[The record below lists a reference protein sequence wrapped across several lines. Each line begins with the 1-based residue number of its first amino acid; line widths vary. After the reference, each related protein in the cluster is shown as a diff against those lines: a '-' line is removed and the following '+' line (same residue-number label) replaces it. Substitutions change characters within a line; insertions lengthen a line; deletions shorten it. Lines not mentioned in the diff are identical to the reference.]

1 MKIVHTSDDGQ
12 KRRQRTK
19 KGTQDSQETKEPSD
33 MAKKKVSHV
42 FVFPG
47 KTEINQVRF
56 YKIRLANT
64 AKCTT
69 AFVFL

>member
-1 MKIVHTSDDGQ
+1 
-12 KRRQRTK
+12 
-19 KGTQDSQETKEPSD
+19 

-69 AFVFL
+69 AFIFYELKATLSFEECFPFEYPTSSCSSAT